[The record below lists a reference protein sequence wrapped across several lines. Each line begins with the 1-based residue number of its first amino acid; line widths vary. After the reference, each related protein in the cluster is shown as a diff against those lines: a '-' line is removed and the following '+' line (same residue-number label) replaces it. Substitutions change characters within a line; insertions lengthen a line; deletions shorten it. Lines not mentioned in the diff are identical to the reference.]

1 MVGTYPPQKKS
12 FPYGGG
18 SLLSPLHTK
27 SKARHQLAP
36 QRKGSSQTRNPNLR
50 SRNDPYMGLGFRV
63 WGVVTIPYLLTPP
76 TSQSSQSS
84 PHLLLKLVNE
94 TTAPTSTTP
103 NQKDCLQL

>member
-1 MVGTYPPQKKS
+1 
-12 FPYGGG
+12 
-18 SLLSPLHTK
+18 
-27 SKARHQLAP
+27 
-36 QRKGSSQTRNPNLR
+36 
-50 SRNDPYMGLGFRV
+50 MGLGFRV